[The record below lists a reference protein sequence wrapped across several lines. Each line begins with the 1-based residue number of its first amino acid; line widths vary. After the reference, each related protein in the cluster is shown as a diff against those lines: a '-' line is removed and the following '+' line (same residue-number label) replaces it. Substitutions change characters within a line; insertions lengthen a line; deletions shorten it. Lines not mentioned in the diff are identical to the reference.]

1 MVSKKQIA
9 DFLLGFSHAL
19 IAAGVFFAARIE
31 AYSLVWLLLL
41 AFVANWGASVYY
53 MERGNDA

>member
-9 DFLLGFSHAL
+9 DFLLGLSHAL
-19 IAAGVFFAARIE
+19 IAVGVYLAARIE

-41 AFVANWGASVYY
+41 AFVANWGASIYY
-53 MERGNDA
+53 MERGDDV